1 MYITIIYAALCHY
14 LRIMSYMAF
23 SGSWDNSMNMTPVNG
38 VVFTWSSTFNMVPEV
53 KLLVSEGLLKNAI
66 GGIDIDGFE
75 WIYLH
80 ETIETNS

>member
-1 MYITIIYAALCHY
+1 
-14 LRIMSYMAF
+14 
-23 SGSWDNSMNMTPVNG
+23 MTPVNG